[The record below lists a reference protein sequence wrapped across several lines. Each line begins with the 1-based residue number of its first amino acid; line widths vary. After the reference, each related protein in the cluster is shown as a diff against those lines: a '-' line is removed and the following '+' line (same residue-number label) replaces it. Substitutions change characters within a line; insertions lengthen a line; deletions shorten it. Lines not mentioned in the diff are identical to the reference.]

1 MSLKHSFEDIQR
13 DSQARR
19 IGFALYTQA
28 AAISQE
34 TVDAVAAVVNRM
46 EALHENY
53 LDLVAEEFARA
64 MVADRAD
71 DHLVNLRGA

>member
-1 MSLKHSFEDIQR
+1 MSLNTDFGTIQR

-19 IGFALYTQA
+19 LGFALYRQA

-46 EALHENY
+46 EALHDDN

-64 MVADRAD
+64 MVADRSD
-71 DHLVNLRGA
+71 DHLVNLRRA